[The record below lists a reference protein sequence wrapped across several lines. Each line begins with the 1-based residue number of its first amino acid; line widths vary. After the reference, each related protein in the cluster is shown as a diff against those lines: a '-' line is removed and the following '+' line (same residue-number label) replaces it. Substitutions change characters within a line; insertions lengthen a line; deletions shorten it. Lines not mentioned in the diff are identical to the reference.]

1 MKPSDNVV
9 KVIASIAHQTT
20 MLALNAEIEVTR
32 AWNAGRA
39 FAVIADEVKEL
50 SMRSISAAE
59 DIAEK
64 LNVTVNKVSGGN
76 LQSDYARAEIELF

>member
-1 MKPSDNVV
+1 
-9 KVIASIAHQTT
+9 
-20 MLALNAEIEVTR
+20 
-32 AWNAGRA
+32 
-39 FAVIADEVKEL
+39 
-50 SMRSISAAE
+50 MRSISAAE